1 MRALKCQVEE
11 ISFAAHADSLQT
23 KNFIADV
30 KVSTSSSREEFDDL
44 LFSLQASK
52 YYFSARGTDRDGTA
66 CE

>member
-44 LFSLQASK
+44 LFSLPSLQIL
-52 YYFSARGTDRDGTA
+52 F
-66 CE
+66 